1 MTKKKIL
8 YIANGN
14 NIHDVKWISFFSE
27 RTDEYTCFL
36 MCDTLCEFTEQTK
49 STLAKLNIQLVPQI
63 EPLSIKSPLL
73 SWKSIRQFK
82 KTISEIQ
89 PDIIHVL
96 FATPNALWLN
106 FTNTSSVITTRGSD
120 ILRVIPELRTE
131 SGIKKLYFK
140 YLFYRFKKAFKKAK
154 YCTGT
159 SQAQLDSMHNYFSMA
174 DAKLIRTG
182 VDTEK
187 IMNSSHDDFLPRE
200 LHGIK
205 YIISPRFMSPIY
217 RIDLQL
223 ETIEKLSDAILGEYT
238 FAFVRGLQFDQDY
251 YSEQLKTLDHLR
263 EKYGLKFIVFDYLTQ
278 DQIVAVLKHASLCIM
293 TPESDGTPNSA
304 LEAMAAKCPLILPNL
319 PYDNDL
325 FENSC
330 IQLKSCDTQE
340 LKETIEFALTTYDPA
355 LISKGFETVLKLG
368 NRTNEMKKI
377 ASIYAEIIQKS
388 SNDTSKEK

>member
-293 TPESDGTPNSA
+293 TPVSDGTPNSA
-304 LEAMAAKCPLILPNL
+304 LESMAARCPLILSNL

-325 FENSC
+325 FSGTCIKLNENTAESLRIA
-330 IQLKSCDTQE
+330 IQTAIDDYPDS
-340 LKETIEFALTTYDPA
+340 
-355 LISKGFETVLKLG
+355 VLNHAQIQVIRNG
-368 NRTNEMKKI
+368 DRTNEMLKLAKLYE
-377 ASIYAEIIQKS
+377 SIH
-388 SNDTSKEK
+388 

>member
-1 MTKKKIL
+1 MKKKKLL

-14 NIHDVKWISFFSE
+14 SIHDIKWISFFSD

-36 MCDTLCEFTEQTK
+36 MCDTLCELTDQTK
-49 STLAKLNIQLVPQI
+49 SNLAKLNIQLVPQI
-63 EPLSIKSPLL
+63 EPLSIKSPLR

-82 KTISEIQ
+82 KTIGKIQ

-106 FTNTSSVITTRGSD
+106 FSKTPSIVTTRGSD
-120 ILRVIPELRTE
+120 ILRVIPELLTQ

-140 YLFYRFKKAFKKAK
+140 YLFYRFKKAFEDAN

-159 SQAQLDSMHNYFSMA
+159 SQAQLDSMYNYFSIA

-187 IMNSSHDDFLPRE
+187 IMNSSYDDILPRE
-200 LHGIK
+200 LYGVK

-223 ETIEKLSDAILGEYT
+223 ETIEKLSDAILGDYT

-251 YSEQLKTLDHLR
+251 YSEQLKTMNHLKR
-263 EKYGLKFIVFDYLTQ
+263 ERGLKFIVFDYLTQ
-278 DQIVAVLKHASLCIM
+278 DQIVAVIKHASLCIM

-340 LKETIEFALTTYDPA
+340 LKETIEFALTTYNPA

-377 ASIYAEIIQKS
+377 AFMYAQIIQNS
-388 SNDTSKEK
+388 SIDTSKKK